1 MSDLETYIIHLES
14 CMESH
19 REGRTINPLC
29 IPQKMGNAK
38 RQIMY
43 KNAKEKRDSARKF
56 LETLTKK

>member
-1 MSDLETYIIHLES
+1 
-14 CMESH
+14 MESH